1 MFAWANCIGGN
12 PFIKLDYMTIS
23 HFAKTGNSA
32 TAVSGI
38 YSGQLFNFLLGF
50 GVSLLID

>member
-1 MFAWANCIGGN
+1 
-12 PFIKLDYMTIS
+12 MTIS

-50 GVSLLID
+50 GVSLLIQSIDGEY